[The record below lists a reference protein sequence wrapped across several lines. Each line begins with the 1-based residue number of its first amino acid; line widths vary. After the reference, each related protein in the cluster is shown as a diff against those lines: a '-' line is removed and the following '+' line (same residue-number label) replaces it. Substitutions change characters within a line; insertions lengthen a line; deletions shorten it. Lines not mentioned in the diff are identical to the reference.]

1 MKIERLL
8 QLHLRG
14 TGLGMVI
21 SSLKNSG
28 WLITGGAGYIGSH
41 IAAEFSR
48 LDLPFVIIDHDKNKL
63 EVRLPNFAQKFF
75 GDIRNAKDLDLIF
88 SEYAF
93 SGVIHLAA
101 LKSVEE
107 SQKNPASYEK
117 TNIQGTQNVL
127 KAMEKYGVKN
137 LVFSS
142 TAAVY
147 GETENGIV
155 TELTKIQPISYY
167 GKTKVQSELLIE
179 EARKNF
185 GLNFVNLR
193 YFNVAGSLNKELRDD
208 SKDNLIPIVI
218 DQIRN
223 GFNPKI
229 FGDDYPTPDGTAIR
243 DFIHVVDIVEAKL
256 AAVNYLANGGSSQT
270 LNIGTG
276 TGTSVLEIVTE
287 IISQMGSDLVPKF
300 IGRREGDIG
309 IVVADPS
316 KAEHVLGFKAK
327 HDLAEMVASVL

>member
-1 MKIERLL
+1 MKHE
-8 QLHLRG
+8 
-14 TGLGMVI
+14 
-21 SSLKNSG
+21 N

-48 LDLPFVIIDHDKNKL
+48 INVPFSIIDYDVNKL

-75 GDIRNAKDLDLIF
+75 GDIRNMKDLDLIF
-88 SEYAF
+88 SENTF

-107 SQKNPASYEK
+107 SQKNPALYEN
-117 TNIQGTQNVL
+117 TNVQGTQNIINV
-127 KAMEKYGVKN
+127 MEKYGVMN

-147 GETENGIV
+147 GETDNGIV
-155 TELTKIQPISYY
+155 TELKTIEPISHY
-167 GKTKVQSELLIE
+167 GKTKVHSELLIE
-179 EARKNF
+179 EARRNF

-193 YFNVAGSLNKELRDD
+193 YFNVAGSLNKKLQDD

-223 GFNPKI
+223 GVNPKI
-229 FGDDYPTPDGTAIR
+229 FGNDFPTPDGTAIR
-243 DFIHVVDIVEAKL
+243 DFIHVVDIVDAHL
-256 AAVNYLANGGSSQT
+256 AAVNYIKNGGSNQT

-287 IISQMGSDLVPKF
+287 IVSQMKSDLVPTF
-300 IGRREGDIG
+300 VGRRDGDIG

-316 KAEHVLGFKAK
+316 KAEQVLGFKAK
-327 HDLAEMVASVL
+327 HGLAEMVASVL

>member
-1 MKIERLL
+1 LNHE
-8 QLHLRG
+8 
-14 TGLGMVI
+14 
-21 SSLKNSG
+21 N

-48 LDLPFVIIDHDKNKL
+48 LGLPFSVIDHDKNKL
-63 EVRLPNFAQKFF
+63 QVRLPNFAQKFF
-75 GDIRNAKDLDLIF
+75 CDIRNAKDLDLIF
-88 SEYAF
+88 SENAF

-107 SQKNPASYEK
+107 SQKYRALYEK
-117 TNIQGTQNVL
+117 TNIEGTQNVL
-127 KAMEKYGVKN
+127 KVMEKFGVKN

-147 GETENGIV
+147 GETDEGIV

-167 GKTKVQSELLIE
+167 GKTKVHSELLI
-179 EARKNF
+179 KK
-185 GLNFVNLR
+185 LQ
-193 YFNVAGSLNKELRDD
+193 DD
-208 SKDNLIPIVI
+208 SKDNLITIVI
-218 DQIRN
+218 NQIRN
-223 GFNPKI
+223 GVNPKI

-243 DFIHVVDIVEAKL
+243 DFIHVVDIVQAKL
-256 AAVNYLANGGSSQT
+256 AAVNYLTNGGSSQT

-287 IISQMGSDLVPKF
+287 IISQMGSDLVPNF
-300 IGRREGDIG
+300 VDRREGDIG

-316 KAEHVLGFKAK
+316 KAELVLGFKAK
-327 HDLAEMVASVL
+327 HNLAEMVASVL

>member
-1 MKIERLL
+1 M
-8 QLHLRG
+8 
-14 TGLGMVI
+14 
-21 SSLKNSG
+21 
-28 WLITGGAGYIGSH
+28 ITGGAGYIGSH

-48 LDLPFVIIDHDKNKL
+48 LNVPFSIIDYNVNKL

-75 GDIRNAKDLDLIF
+75 GDIRNMKDLDQIF
-88 SEYAF
+88 SENTF

-107 SQKNPASYEK
+107 SQKNPALYEN
-117 TNIQGTQNVL
+117 TNVQGTQNIINV
-127 KAMEKYGVKN
+127 MEKYGVMN

-147 GETENGIV
+147 GETDNGIV
-155 TELTKIQPISYY
+155 TELTKIEPISHY
-167 GKTKVQSELLIE
+167 GKTKVHSELLIE
-179 EARKNF
+179 EAHRNF

-193 YFNVAGSLNKELRDD
+193 YFNVAGSLNKKLRDD

-223 GFNPKI
+223 GVNPKI
-229 FGDDYPTPDGTAIR
+229 FGNDFPTPDGTAIR
-243 DFIHVVDIVEAKL
+243 DFIHVVDIVDAHL
-256 AAVNYLANGGSSQT
+256 AAVNYLKNGGSNQT

-287 IISQMGSDLVPKF
+287 IVSQMKSDLVPTF
-300 IGRREGDIG
+300 VGRRDGDIG

-316 KAEHVLGFKAK
+316 KAELVLGFKAK
-327 HDLAEMVASVL
+327 HVLAEMVASVL

>member
-14 TGLGMVI
+14 TGLGLVI

-48 LDLPFVIIDHDKNKL
+48 LELPFVIIDHDKNKL

-88 SEYAF
+88 SENAF

-107 SQKNPASYEK
+107 SQKYPAMYEE
-117 TNIQGTQNVL
+117 TNIEGTQNVL
-127 KAMEKYGVKN
+127 KAMEKFGVKN

-147 GETENGIV
+147 GETNDGIV

-167 GKTKVQSELLIE
+167 GKTKVHSELLIE
-179 EARKNF
+179 EARRNF

-193 YFNVAGSLNKELRDD
+193 YFNVAGSLNKKLQDD

-218 DQIRN
+218 DRIRN
-223 GFNPKI
+223 GISPKI

-243 DFIHVVDIVEAKL
+243 DFIHVVDIVDAKL
-256 AAVNYLANGGSSQT
+256 AAVNYLTNGGSSQT

-287 IISQMGSDLVPKF
+287 IISQMGSDLVPNF
-300 IGRREGDIG
+300 VDRREGDIG

-327 HDLAEMVASVL
+327 LDLAEMVASVL

>member
-1 MKIERLL
+1 M
-8 QLHLRG
+8 
-14 TGLGMVI
+14 
-21 SSLKNSG
+21 S

-41 IAAEFSR
+41 IVSQFSS
-48 LDLPFVIIDHDKNKL
+48 LGQTFSIIDNDKTKL
-63 EVRLPNFAQKFF
+63 QFRLAASIPKYFV
-75 GDIRNAKDLDLIF
+75 DIRDLKNLDSIF
-88 SEYAF
+88 SENRF

-107 SQKNPASYEK
+107 SQKNPALYEK
-117 TNIQGTQNVL
+117 TNVQGTQNIINV
-127 KAMEKYGVKN
+127 MEKYGVMN

-147 GETENGIV
+147 GESDNGIV
-155 TELTKIQPISYY
+155 TELTTIEPISHY
-167 GKTKVQSELLIE
+167 GKTKVHSELLIE
-179 EARKNF
+179 EARRNF

-193 YFNVAGSLNKELRDD
+193 YFNVAGSLNKKLQDD

-223 GFNPKI
+223 GVNPKI
-229 FGDDYPTPDGTAIR
+229 FGNDFPTSDGTAIR
-243 DFIHVVDIVEAKL
+243 DFIHVVDIVDAHL
-256 AAVNYLANGGSSQT
+256 AAINYLKNGGSNQT

-287 IISQMGSDLVPKF
+287 IISQMKSDLVPTF
-300 IGRREGDIG
+300 VGRRDGDIG

-316 KAEHVLGFKAK
+316 KAEQVLGFKAK
-327 HDLAEMVASVL
+327 HVLAEMVASVL

>member
-1 MKIERLL
+1 MAIRTVLNRRRIE
-8 QLHLRG
+8 
-14 TGLGMVI
+14 
-21 SSLKNSG
+21 LKHEN

-48 LDLPFVIIDHDKNKL
+48 LNVPFSIIDYDVNKL

-75 GDIRNAKDLDLIF
+75 GDIRNMKDLDLIF
-88 SEYAF
+88 SENTF

-107 SQKNPASYEK
+107 SQKNPALYEN
-117 TNIQGTQNVL
+117 TNVQGTKNIMNV
-127 KAMEKYGVKN
+127 MEKYGVMN

-147 GETENGIV
+147 GETDNGIV
-155 TELTKIQPISYY
+155 TELTTIEPISHY
-167 GKTKVQSELLIE
+167 GKTKVYSELLIE
-179 EARKNF
+179 EARRNF

-193 YFNVAGSLNKELRDD
+193 YFNVAGSLNKKLQDD

-223 GFNPKI
+223 GVNPKI
-229 FGDDYPTPDGTAIR
+229 FGNDFPTPDGTAIR
-243 DFIHVVDIVEAKL
+243 DFIHVVDIVDAHL
-256 AAVNYLANGGSSQT
+256 AAVNYLKNGGPNQT

-287 IISQMGSDLVPKF
+287 IVSQMKSDLVPTF
-300 IGRREGDIG
+300 VGRRDGDIG

-316 KAEHVLGFKAK
+316 KAEQVLGFKAK
-327 HDLAEMVASVL
+327 HVLAEMVASVL

>member
-1 MKIERLL
+1 MANQSEGQI
-8 QLHLRG
+8 
-14 TGLGMVI
+14 
-21 SSLKNSG
+21 LKQREIGG

-48 LDLPFVIIDHDKNKL
+48 LDIPFAIIDNDKNKM
-63 EVRLPNFAQKFF
+63 EIRLPNAVNKYFA
-75 GDIRNAKDLDLIF
+75 DIRSTRDLEQIF
-88 SEYAF
+88 GGNNF

-107 SQKNPASYEK
+107 SRKYPAMYEE
-117 TNIQGTQNVL
+117 TNVEGTRNIL
-127 KAMEKYGVKN
+127 EAMEKYDVQN

-147 GETENGIV
+147 GETDNGIV
-155 TELTKIQPISYY
+155 TESTRIEPISYY
-167 GKTKVQSELLIE
+167 GKTKVLSELLIE
-179 EARKNF
+179 EANKEF
-185 GLNFVNLR
+185 DLNFVNLR
-193 YFNVAGSLNKELRDD
+193 YFNVAGSLNKKLQDD
-208 SKDNLIPIVI
+208 PKDNLIPIVI

-223 GFNPKI
+223 GVNPKI

-243 DFIHVVDIVEAKL
+243 DYIHVVDIVGAHL
-256 AAVNYLANGGSSQT
+256 AAVNYLTKGGSNQT

-287 IISQMGSDLVPKF
+287 IISQMGSDLVPEF
-300 IGRREGDIG
+300 VGRREGDIG

-327 HDLAEMVASVL
+327 HELVEMVASVL

>member
-1 MKIERLL
+1 MVNVLEEVSAIKQIE
-8 QLHLRG
+8 G
-14 TGLGMVI
+14 
-21 SSLKNSG
+21 K

-41 IAAEFSR
+41 IAAEFVR
-48 LDLPFVIIDHDKNKL
+48 LDLPFSIIDNDEYKL
-63 EVRLPNFAQKFF
+63 EVRVPNFVQKFF
-75 GDIRNAKDLDLIF
+75 GDIQNTRVLDLIF
-88 SEYAF
+88 SENTF

-107 SQKNPASYEK
+107 SQKNPALYEK
-117 TNIQGTQNVL
+117 TNVQGTLNVL
-127 KAMEKYGVKN
+127 NMMEKYGVKN

-147 GETENGIV
+147 GETDNGIV
-155 TELTKIQPISYY
+155 TELTTIEPVSYY
-167 GKTKVQSELLIE
+167 GKTKAHSELLIE
-179 EARKNF
+179 EARRKF

-193 YFNVAGSLNKELRDD
+193 YFNVAGSLNKKLQDD

-223 GFNPKI
+223 GVNPKI
-229 FGDDYPTPDGTAIR
+229 FGNDFPTPDGTAIR
-243 DFIHVVDIVEAKL
+243 DFIHVVDIVDAHL
-256 AAVNYLANGGSSQT
+256 AAVKYLRNGGSNQT

-287 IISQMGSDLVPKF
+287 IVSQMKSDLIPTF
-300 IGRREGDIG
+300 LGRRDGDIG

-316 KAEHVLGFKAK
+316 KAEQVLGFKAK
-327 HDLAEMVASVL
+327 HVLAEMVASVL